1 MNRAEEYTPAEIRR
15 AGWEALK
22 DKLGIAGALKFIQQ
36 YERGEDDYSKLRRE
50 LYEKDKVED
59 LFTKMKR

>member
-36 YERGEDDYSKLRRE
+36 YETGEDDYSKLRRE

-59 LFTKMKR
+59 LLAKMKR

>member
-1 MNRAEEYTPAEIRR
+1 MR
-15 AGWEALK
+15 

-36 YERGEDDYSKLRRE
+36 YESGEDDYSKLRRE

-59 LFTKMKR
+59 LLAKMKHG